1 MKWGY
6 KLSSSTTPCSST
18 LSKIFHSPSLI
29 SAVPTE
35 RIVVYLYF
43 PRCGSI
49 ELRHLAAF
57 YRFLDTSRDG
67 FFRDSSLQYS
77 FYLANQIAEIKL
89 VVRHEIH
96 NSFDRRD

>member
-6 KLSSSTTPCSST
+6 KAFILNNSLQQHT
-18 LSKIFHSPSLI
+18 IQDFHSPSLI
-29 SAVPTE
+29 SAVLTE

-77 FYLANQIAEIKL
+77 I
-89 VVRHEIH
+89 
-96 NSFDRRD
+96 